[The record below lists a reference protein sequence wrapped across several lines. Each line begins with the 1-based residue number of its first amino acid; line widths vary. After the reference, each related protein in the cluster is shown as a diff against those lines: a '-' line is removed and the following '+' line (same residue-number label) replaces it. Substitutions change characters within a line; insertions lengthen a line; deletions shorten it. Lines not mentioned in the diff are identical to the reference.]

1 MTKRLASSLE
11 IIGHLFGYA
20 QATNTRALALV
31 GDADANAYELLF
43 SFASSEGKEQ
53 FLHLVRT
60 NDDMGNDYI
69 ENDFMSPTAEE
80 IRNARPFGPDYSE
93 AEIVTVQP
101 RHGLLVRRIQH
112 SCHAADVRRID
123 VQARRAAV
131 RKSTRQNPAPAIMV
145 NVTAAIGILAL
156 AASDG
161 IGGVLVVRP
170 FVKDKIGK
178 CNAAPIAG

>member
-1 MTKRLASSLE
+1 MKNDTRLPTQMDWLCTVEFIPEDDEEARLFATE

-60 NDDMGNDYI
+60 NDDMENDYI

-80 IRNARPFGPDYSE
+80 IRNARPSDGP
-93 AEIVTVQP
+93 AAGCCQP
-101 RHGLLVRRIQH
+101 CRPDCGNSLCV
-112 SCHAADVRRID
+112 
-123 VQARRAAV
+123 ARGQ
-131 RKSTRQNPAPAIMV
+131 SL
-145 NVTAAIGILAL
+145 GILNSRHWSL
-156 AASDG
+156 P
-161 IGGVLVVRP
+161 LE
-170 FVKDKIGK
+170 
-178 CNAAPIAG
+178 